1 MQSDKQEQSFR
12 KQITEK
18 SPSNIISMKKN
29 LNDLKFLLK
38 QKNQEIEQLKQNQKT
53 NKMSEFQDEI
63 NQYKKEI

>member
-1 MQSDKQEQSFR
+1 
-12 KQITEK
+12 
-18 SPSNIISMKKN
+18 MKKN

-38 QKNQEIEQLKQNQKT
+38 QKNQEIEQLKQNQKS